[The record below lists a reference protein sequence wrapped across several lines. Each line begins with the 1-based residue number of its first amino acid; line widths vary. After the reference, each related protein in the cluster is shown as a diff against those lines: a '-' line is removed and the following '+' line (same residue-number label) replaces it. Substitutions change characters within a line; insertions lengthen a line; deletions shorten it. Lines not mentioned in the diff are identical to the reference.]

1 PRTRAGYAE
10 MLAARVAGAEPS
22 EGTDGTAAGEGLP
35 FDERL
40 MVGLRCR
47 EGVNLE
53 RLARQERLAPSL
65 LDGLRRRL
73 GDYERRGLL
82 RVEGPRWRLA
92 DPEGLALSNGV
103 LREMLA
109 WWQELERPSPQ
120 AHLAP
125 VP

>member
-1 PRTRAGYAE
+1 
-10 MLAARVAGAEPS
+10 
-22 EGTDGTAAGEGLP
+22 
-35 FDERL
+35 

-53 RLARQERLAPSL
+53 RLARQECLAPAL
-65 LDGLRRRL
+65 LDRLRARL

-92 DPEGLALSNGV
+92 DPQGLALSNGV

-109 WWQELERPSPQ
+109 WWQELEQTSPRAQ
-120 AHLAP
+120 PAP
-125 VP
+125 AP

>member
-1 PRTRAGYAE
+1 
-10 MLAARVAGAEPS
+10 MLASRAAGVEPPDGEAEA
-22 EGTDGTAAGEGLP
+22 TDGEGMP

-53 RLARQERLAPSL
+53 RLARQERLAPAL

-120 AHLAP
+120 AHPAP